1 MSFLRSARGAAA
13 VAWVASFAHL
23 LVLFNR
29 AVEFSFGTVLVAA
42 TGLLASLPA
51 IWAASAVIIAPG
63 DVDAAL
69 ATLLGRDDDASAKRS
84 RSRSRS
90 RASDDPPHSS
100 DEAPSAAD
108 AIEIR
113 RGGGGG
119 SDAPPRPSPAR
130 PRSPARAAERAAPA
144 APNLRAPSDLDASLA
159 SSRGDGSHHTSV
171 SRHASGVS
179 RDASDA
185 SDASGWQDAL
195 ASVRGM
201 AQALCDA
208 NTSAAFVALN
218 ADLTVSL
225 SRLMIKTL
233 KLLDPTG
240 EAGAGDAGEDA
251 RVCQLDDPHAVV
263 RDTCAVAEPLFS
275 DRTPLVLRNELEP
288 GELAF
293 VPRDTFQ
300 CCLYALVYRAGTRI
314 LRGRCVMTA
323 RAEDPEGGLSNAN
336 NAASPPVYARGEQ
349 QKGRPGP
356 PAHRLLVV
364 SVAYE
369 TAQSTAP
376 GAHSASPLGATELKF
391 WRRRLLRVGGSLAFE
406 AEDVDVATRRERIVL
421 SVPAAGSDTFFKDVF
436 IDPDPAAR
444 AEKNAEGDPTSVLE
458 RAVARSSA
466 GGSGGA
472 RSSPA
477 GSERASPA
485 GGFDDGGERD
495 DGGDRDRDGDR
506 DRRPTEA
513 VEASAAAEARAA
525 VPPPPGA
532 AAVVPPG
539 AAVAP
544 PGSGAGL
551 PPRFQ
556 PPPSSSGGGPSS
568 GLLSSSGL
576 LVPGAP
582 PPANHFPFDAS
593 SASSAAPSHPLDAA
607 QLAALE
613 ATARRELRVARG
625 AGYPRDGN
633 FSGRDSAF
641 SSFQDSLFE
650 TTEPLHF
657 RILYV
662 EDERVQAYFFVKKC
676 RRVFGPRCE
685 VVHETDGVAALERLE
700 RGEQFAVVVS
710 DIFMSGMDGV
720 SFFRAL
726 FSTTLNSGRLK
737 DPNAP
742 AAYSSGGGF
751 FPRRRSPR
759 TSAGATGEVDKN
771 DGAEDSSD
779 ADLRMNLIL
788 TGAEIS
794 PDFRDDRELADD
806 LESLAETHGVL
817 TYNKISGVDVVADV
831 IAPHVAYVE
840 QKLALRRAAEM
851 WRASRA
857 GEGDADAA
865 AFGGGTANVSLPG
878 RSMDGAGGT
887 GGTKAAAAAA
897 EEEEDDE
904 YRALRAS
911 VMEKLET
918 FASGASGAASA
929 RRGGGGAGAPGGAS
943 LGIQPGRGETV
954 PGHVRDQG
962 AVRLADG
969 RHRRGR
975 DDDPGRMREARSV

>member
-929 RRGGGGAGAPGGAS
+929 RRGGGGQGHPEVHRSGSS
-943 LGIQPGRGETV
+943 LGAAKPFPDTSAIRALYGSRMDDIDEDATTT
-954 PGHVRDQG
+954 RD
-962 AVRLADG
+962 
-969 RHRRGR
+969 
-975 DDDPGRMREARSV
+975 E

>member
-84 RSRSRS
+84 RSRTRS

-171 SRHASGVS
+171 SRHASDVS

-444 AEKNAEGDPTSVLE
+444 ADKNAEGDPTSVLE

-472 RSSPA
+472 RSQPA
-477 GSERASPA
+477 GSEPREPG
-485 GGFDDGGERD
+485 GGFGGGGDRD
-495 DGGDRDRDGDR
+495 DGADRDRDGDR

-513 VEASAAAEARAA
+513 VEASAAAEAGAA
-525 VPPPPGA
+525 VPSASRRRG
-532 AAVVPPG
+532 G
-539 AAVAP
+539 RSSR
-544 PGSGAGL
+544 GGGR
-551 PPRFQ
+551 PPRFRRGT
-556 PPPSSSGGGPSS
+556 PPPVPAASV
-568 GLLSSSGL
+568 
-576 LVPGAP
+576 LVRGWSFLGAP
-582 PPANHFPFDAS
+582 LFLGAPRPRRAAAGESFP
-593 SASSAAPSHPLDAA
+593 L
-607 QLAALE
+607 
-613 ATARRELRVARG
+613 RRELRELRGAFASVGRGAARG
-625 AGYPRDGN
+625 WRRRRGAS
-633 FSGRDSAF
+633 SGSRGARGT
-641 SSFQDSLFE
+641 LATE
-650 TTEPLHF
+650 TFPVAT
-657 RILYV
+657 
-662 EDERVQAYFFVKKC
+662 
-676 RRVFGPRCE
+676 RR
-685 VVHETDGVAALERLE
+685 
-700 RGEQFAVVVS
+700 
-710 DIFMSGMDGV
+710 
-720 SFFRAL
+720 FRA
-726 FSTTLNSGRLK
+726 SRIRCS
-737 DPNAP
+737 
-742 AAYSSGGGF
+742 
-751 FPRRRSPR
+751 RRPSRCTFGSCTSR
-759 TSAGATGEVDKN
+759 TSACRRT
-771 DGAEDSSD
+771 SS
-779 ADLRMNLIL
+779 
-788 TGAEIS
+788 
-794 PDFRDDRELADD
+794 
-806 LESLAETHGVL
+806 
-817 TYNKISGVDVVADV
+817 
-831 IAPHVAYVE
+831 
-840 QKLALRRAAEM
+840 
-851 WRASRA
+851 
-857 GEGDADAA
+857 
-865 AFGGGTANVSLPG
+865 
-878 RSMDGAGGT
+878 
-887 GGTKAAAAAA
+887 
-897 EEEEDDE
+897 
-904 YRALRAS
+904 
-911 VMEKLET
+911 
-918 FASGASGAASA
+918 
-929 RRGGGGAGAPGGAS
+929 
-943 LGIQPGRGETV
+943 
-954 PGHVRDQG
+954 
-962 AVRLADG
+962 
-969 RHRRGR
+969 
-975 DDDPGRMREARSV
+975 

>member
-929 RRGGGGAGAPGGAS
+929 HRRGGGQGHPAVHRSGSS
-943 LGIQPGRGETV
+943 LGAAKPFPDTSAIRALYGSRMDDIDEDATTT
-954 PGHVRDQG
+954 RD
-962 AVRLADG
+962 
-969 RHRRGR
+969 
-975 DDDPGRMREARSV
+975 E